1 MPPGVCT
8 QRGEQKTVEAIKW
21 TIGCFEIIE
30 VFGRSSKQATITCL
44 ERSAIKYICYIY
56 IYTLY
61 AYIYIYYMHSSNEG
75 TNMHL
80 AASKK
85 IEQSFT
91 VI

>member
-1 MPPGVCT
+1 MDDWLL
-8 QRGEQKTVEAIKW
+8 RNH
-21 TIGCFEIIE
+21 
-30 VFGRSSKQATITCL
+30 RSFWPVKQAGDNHLSRAKCNKIYML
-44 ERSAIKYICYIY
+44 YIY
-56 IYTLY
+56 IYVIRI
-61 AYIYIYYMHSSNEG
+61 YIYIIHSSNEG